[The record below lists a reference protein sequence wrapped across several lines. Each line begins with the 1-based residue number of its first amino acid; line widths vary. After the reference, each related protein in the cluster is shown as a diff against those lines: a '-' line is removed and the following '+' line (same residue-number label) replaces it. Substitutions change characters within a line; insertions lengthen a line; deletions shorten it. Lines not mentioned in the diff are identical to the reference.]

1 MIQNGDAMKTVPLKE
16 VTIVAEAL
24 LEERLLREIREL
36 GAQGYTVGQ
45 VRGEGSRG
53 VRASEWEGKNVR
65 IETLVSAEVADRILT
80 HIAEEYF
87 EHYAVVAYLSD
98 VQVVRGEKYL
108 GA

>member
-1 MIQNGDAMKTVPLKE
+1 MKTVPLKE

-36 GAQGYTVGQ
+36 GAHGYTVGQ

-65 IETLVSAEVADRILT
+65 IETLVSAEVADRILA